1 MPSYR
6 SEPSKYVGSEKMENE
21 QMQENELNE
30 TVAHEFR
37 EEVGDFVQ
45 IIGMDAEGNVLYTRE
60 EYPVCVESEATAVT
74 E

>member
-1 MPSYR
+1 
-6 SEPSKYVGSEKMENE
+6 MENE
-21 QMQENELNE
+21 EMQENGLNE

-45 IIGMDAEGNVLYTRE
+45 IIGMDAEGNVLYTHE
-60 EYPVCVESEATAVT
+60 EYPVCVESENIEATAVT

>member
-1 MPSYR
+1 
-6 SEPSKYVGSEKMENE
+6 MENE
-21 QMQENELNE
+21 EMQENGLNE

-37 EEVGDFVQ
+37 EEVGDFVL

-60 EYPVCVESEATAVT
+60 EYPVCVESETTAVT

>member
-1 MPSYR
+1 ML
-6 SEPSKYVGSEKMENE
+6 NE
-21 QMQENELNE
+21 EMQANELNE
-30 TVAHEFR
+30 TVAHEYR

-60 EYPVCVESEATAVT
+60 EYPVCVEIEATAVT